1 MFGWDEKWKNEKWSL
16 DEFIIIYLKQ
26 KVTHVLLKNFGMDT
40 SNLKERK
47 KRAQAKGSKTD
58 EWK

>member
-1 MFGWDEKWKNEKWSL
+1 MFGWDEKWSL

-26 KVTHVLLKNFGMDT
+26 KVTHILLKNFGMDT

>member
-1 MFGWDEKWKNEKWSL
+1 MFGWDEKWKNGKWSL
-16 DEFIIIYLKQ
+16 NEFIIIFLKQ

-47 KRAQAKGSKTD
+47 KRAQAKGSKID
-58 EWK
+58 E

>member
-40 SNLKERK
+40 SNLKGRK

-58 EWK
+58 E